1 MIFLVSFRCLRGWT
15 FWGSGANI
23 AKLYELFLE
32 LELIALQFLVFENLV
47 GGSYLLKHD
56 MTLWLHACGI
66 SCECLWVVSILC
78 STLDLLL
85 RRFPVQLGKLDT
97 PFVNPENC
105 GYLSWQFQGIV
116 ALGCT
121 SKSPWS
127 MNIEEST
134 IQSNA
139 VAHSLVDLLLLCPY
153 SKGYRTFP
161 FELSLLRYQRVLW
174 QHPLWQSTFQN
185 LSSAG
190 CHFCHCVVLF
200 WARSWSPGH
209 VRFYLISIT
218 NGRNN
223 WWTDAVERVWA
234 TR

>member
-1 MIFLVSFRCLRGWT
+1 MIWPYDYMLAEFRVSVCESYQSFAPLWT
-15 FWGSGANI
+15 CFWGDSRCSS
-23 AKLYELFLE
+23 
-32 LELIALQFLVFENLV
+32 ENWTHHL
-47 GGSYLLKHD
+47 
-56 MTLWLHACGI
+56 
-66 SCECLWVVSILC
+66 SILR
-78 STLDLLL
+78 T
-85 RRFPVQLGKLDT
+85 V
-97 PFVNPENC
+97 
-105 GYLSWQFQGIV
+105 GICH
-116 ALGCT
+116 GNSCT

-139 VAHSLVDLLLLCPY
+139 VAHSVVDLLLLCPY

>member
-1 MIFLVSFRCLRGWT
+1 MLKRVNFLRVRCQYCKIIWVILRVRAYCSPIFGFRKLSRRQLSPQTWYDPMITCLRNFVWVFVSRINPLLHFGPA
-15 FWGSGANI
+15 SEEIPGAARKI
-23 AKLYELFLE
+23 
-32 LELIALQFLVFENLV
+32 
-47 GGSYLLKHD
+47 G
-56 MTLWLHACGI
+56 
-66 SCECLWVVSILC
+66 
-78 STLDLLL
+78 
-85 RRFPVQLGKLDT
+85 T

-116 ALGCT
+116 VLGCT